1 MSTSFRNVF
10 RDGAVRHIEIP
21 MIQRDYAQG
30 RRDANTTRIRE
41 AFLGVLRQALVDNQ
55 PVGLDF
61 IYGEIEDGRLVPL
74 DGQQRLTT
82 LFLLH
87 WYLAARSDI
96 PQEECRF
103 LAEFTYRTRF
113 SARHFCEKLVIERPP
128 FPLPLI
134 GKAGAATLSAWLT
147 DQPWYAG
154 AWKHDPTIQS
164 MLVALDDLH
173 ALFAQD
179 DRATCRAAWERLVD
193 EERPVITFDF
203 LSVEDMGL
211 TDELYIK
218 MNSRGK
224 PLTPFE
230 HFKADFEKTLGATSG
245 KARADFARN
254 IDQDWSDLLWPLR
267 DSSTKKEEENSII
280 DDEFL
285 RLFHF
290 IGDITAL
297 RRGLSVDGAPFA
309 KDIGRWARR
318 IYGADSP
325 AAAEAQGDMFAILGA
340 LVGEFRARDIKDAE
354 GYAAWF
360 GNYFTQRGYRQG
372 CVAIYD
378 RVDLFGDCCANY
390 GDTSGQRRGFPLART
405 LLLFAFL
412 EYLMHT
418 PRPAP
423 PEAAR
428 RLRTIRNLIFA
439 SSNEIRP
446 NQMTPL
452 LEATAAWMHDGD
464 LNVLKGYNA
473 RQIEEEKHK
482 AAFLARFEGHPGLQ
496 ETLHALEDHA
506 LLRGSLAAFDL
517 DADANTFVRRA
528 RLFHEVFPDGAAI
541 PAPQIRA
548 ALLACGP
555 YQQRAQNGRF
565 LFGSPKPTQLEAWRN
580 LLTGTSTGGIKAAL
594 QALLDRYGEN
604 PGELPEARLQSIADA
619 YLEEQERARHLDW
632 RYYLV
637 KYPAMRSGESGIYAS
652 STEAMG
658 FDLCM
663 LNASQLNS
671 YYRDPYLRAVIVAS
685 GVQEG
690 KDVAECRF
698 YGWDDYHAKNRW
710 IKLQDSHEK
719 LISCRENGFQLCA
732 PQNPAALAVFNEVCR
747 RHKVGPDLMLAVSRS
762 DDNGRVA
769 DGEDRVLKGARLLRD
784 LVAGLGRAGAMDTAL
799 PDGG

>member
-87 WYLAARSDI
+87 WYLAARSSI
-96 PQEECRF
+96 PQEECHF

-134 GKAGAATLSAWLT
+134 GKAGTASLSAWLT

-173 ALFAQD
+173 ALFAAD
-179 DRATCRAAWERLVD
+179 DQATCRAAWERLVD
-193 EERPVITFDF
+193 EEQPVITFDF

-230 HFKADFEKTLGATSG
+230 HFKADFEKTLGATSS

-254 IDQDWSDLLWPLR
+254 VDQDWSDLLWPLR
-267 DSSTKKEEENSII
+267 DSGTKKENEEAII

-290 IGDITAL
+290 IGDITVL
-297 RRGLSVDGAPFA
+297 RRGLSIDGAPFD

-318 IYGADSP
+318 IYGADNP
-325 AAAEAQGDMFAILGA
+325 AATEAQGDMFAILGA
-340 LVGEFRARDIKDAE
+340 LVGEFRTRDIKDAD

-360 GNYFTQRGYRQG
+360 GSYFTQRGYRQG

-378 RVDLFGDCCANY
+378 KVDLFGDCCANY

-412 EYLMHT
+412 EYLMHS
-418 PRPAP
+418 PRPDA
-423 PEAAR
+423 PEASR
-428 RLRTIRNLIFA
+428 RLRTIRNLVFA

-446 NQMTPL
+446 NQMATL
-452 LEATAAWMHDGD
+452 LEATAAWVHDGD
-464 LNVLKGYNA
+464 LNALKGYNA
-473 RQIEEEKHK
+473 RQIEEEKNK
-482 AAFLARFEGHPGLQ
+482 AAFLARFEDYSGLQ
-496 ETLHALEDHA
+496 ETLHALEDHS
-506 LLRGSLAAFDL
+506 LLRGCLAAFDL
-517 DADANTFVRRA
+517 DADADTFVRRA
-528 RLFHEVFPDGAAI
+528 RLFHVVFPDGAAI
-541 PAPQIRA
+541 PSPQIRA
-548 ALLACGP
+548 ALLACGS
-555 YQQRAQNGRF
+555 YQQRTQNGRF

-580 LLTGTSTGGIKAAL
+580 LLTGASVKGIHAAL
-594 QALLDRYGEN
+594 QTLLDRYGQTE
-604 PGELPEARLQSIADA
+604 GDLPETRLQSIADA
-619 YLEEQERARHLDW
+619 WLEEQERARHLDW

-637 KYPAMRSGESGIYAS
+637 KYPAMRSGDSGIYAS
-652 STEAMG
+652 SAEGMG

-671 YYRDPYLRAVIVAS
+671 YYRDPYLQAVIVAS
-685 GVQEG
+685 GAREG
-690 KDVAECRF
+690 KEVADCRF
-698 YGWDDYHAKNRW
+698 YGWDDYLARDRW
-710 IKLQDSHEK
+710 IRLQESDDK
-719 LISCRENGFQLCA
+719 VMSCRDGGFQLCA
-732 PQNPAALAVFNEVCR
+732 PKDPTALAVFSEVCR
-747 RHKVGPDLMLAVSRS
+747 KHEVGPDLMLAIPQS
-762 DDNGRVA
+762 DADGRVA
-769 DGEDRVLKGARLLRD
+769 DAEDRVMKGARLLWD
-784 LVAGLGRAGAMDTAL
+784 LIDGLRTTGGVALQV
-799 PDGG
+799 DG

>member
-41 AFLGVLRQALVDNQ
+41 AFLGVLRQALVENQ

-87 WYLAARSDI
+87 WYLAARNGI
-96 PQEECRF
+96 PAEECRF

-113 SARHFCEKLVIERPP
+113 SARHFCKKLVIERPCC
-128 FPLPLI
+128 PLPHI
-134 GKAGAATLSAWLT
+134 GKAGTATLSAWLT

-173 ALFAQD
+173 ALFAAD
-179 DRATCRAAWERLVD
+179 DQATCRAAWERLVD
-193 EERPVITFDF
+193 EEQPVITFDF

-230 HFKADFEKTLGATSG
+230 HFKADFEKTLGATSS

-267 DSSTKKEEENSII
+267 DSGTKKEGEEAII

-290 IGDITAL
+290 VGDITVL
-297 RRGLSVDGAPFA
+297 RRGVSVDDAPFD
-309 KDIGRWARR
+309 KDIGRWAKR
-318 IYGADSP
+318 IYGVDSP
-325 AAAEAQGDMFAILGA
+325 VAAQAQDDMFATLGA
-340 LVGEFRARDIKDAE
+340 LVREIRERDIKDAD

-360 GNYFTQRGYRQG
+360 GTHFTQRGYRQG

-378 RVDLFGDCCANY
+378 KVDLFGDCCANY

-412 EYLMHT
+412 EYLRHS
-418 PRPAP
+418 PRPDAA
-423 PEAAR
+423 EAAR

-446 NQMTPL
+446 NQMATL
-452 LEATAAWMHDGD
+452 LETTAAWMHDGD
-464 LNVLKGYNA
+464 LDVLKGYNA
-473 RQIEEEKHK
+473 RQIEEEKSK
-482 AAFLARFEGHPGLQ
+482 AAFLARFEGHPAVQ
-496 ETLHALEDHA
+496 ETLHTLEDRS
-506 LLRGSLAAFDL
+506 LLRGCLVAFDL
-517 DADANTFVRRA
+517 GADADAFVRRA
-528 RLFHEVFPDGAAI
+528 RLFHEIFPEDAAI

-555 YQQRAQNGRF
+555 YQQRTQNGRF

-580 LLTGTSTGGIKAAL
+580 LLTGASVKGIHAAL
-594 QALLDRYGEN
+594 QTLLDRYGQTE
-604 PGELPEARLQSIADA
+604 GDLPEARLQSIADA
-619 YLEEQERARHLDW
+619 WLEEQEQARHLDW

-652 STEAMG
+652 STERMG

-671 YYRDPYLRAVIVAS
+671 YYRDPYLQAVIVAS
-685 GVQEG
+685 GVREG
-690 KDVAECRF
+690 KNVADCRF
-698 YGWDDYHAKNRW
+698 YGWDDYHAVDRW
-710 IKLQDSHEK
+710 IKLQDSDDK
-719 LISCRENGFQLCA
+719 LISCRDGGFQLCA
-732 PQNPAALAVFNEVCR
+732 PKGPTALAVFSDVCR
-747 RHKVGPDLMLAVSRS
+747 KHEVGPDLMLAIPQS
-762 DDNGRVA
+762 DEDGRVA

-784 LVAGLGRAGAMDTAL
+784 LVEGLRTAGEVAPLAVD
-799 PDGG
+799 

>member
-10 RDGAVRHIEIP
+10 RGGTVKHIEIP

-30 RRDANTTRIRE
+30 RPDANTTRIRE

-87 WYLAARSDI
+87 WYLAARSGI
-96 PQEECRF
+96 SQEECRF

-113 SARHFCEKLVIERPP
+113 SARHFCEKLVNERPP
-128 FPLPLI
+128 FPLPSI
-134 GKAGAATLSAWLT
+134 GKAGKAALSSWLT

-173 ALFAQD
+173 ALFAD
-179 DRATCRAAWERLVD
+179 DDQVTCCAAWERLVD
-193 EERPVITFDF
+193 EDRPVITFDF

-230 HFKADFEKTLGATSG
+230 HFKADFEKTLGATPG
-245 KARADFARN
+245 DARANFARN

-267 DSSTKKEEENSII
+267 DSGTNKESEDAII

-290 IGDITAL
+290 IGDITVL
-297 RRGLSVDGAPFA
+297 RRGLAVGDVTFD
-309 KDIGRWARR
+309 KDIGRWAGR
-318 IYGADSP
+318 IYGPDNP

-340 LVGEFRARDIKDAE
+340 LVREFRARGIQDAT
-354 GYAAWF
+354 GYTAWF
-360 GNYFTQRGYRQG
+360 GSYFTQRGHRQG

-378 RVDLFGDCCANY
+378 NVDLFGDCCANY
-390 GDTSGQRRGFPLART
+390 GETSGQKRGFPLART

-412 EYLMHT
+412 EYLMHS
-418 PRPAP
+418 PPVGAP
-423 PEAAR
+423 DAAH
-428 RLRTIRNLIFA
+428 RLRTIRNLVFA

-446 NQMTPL
+446 NQMATL
-452 LEATAAWMHDGD
+452 LGATAAYIHDGEMGA
-464 LNVLKGYNA
+464 LKGYNA
-473 RQIEEEKHK
+473 RQIEEEKNK
-482 AAFLARFEGHPGLQ
+482 AAFLARFEDYPGLQ
-496 ETLHALEDHA
+496 ETLHALEDHS
-506 LLRGSLAAFDL
+506 LLRGCLAAFDL
-517 DADANTFVRRA
+517 DADAGTFVRRA

-555 YQQRAQNGRF
+555 YQQRTQNGRF
-565 LFGSPKPTQLEAWRN
+565 LFGSPKPNQLEAWRN
-580 LLTGTSTGGIKAAL
+580 LLTGASVKGMKAAL
-594 QALLDRYGEN
+594 QALLDRYGETA
-604 PGELPEARLQSIADA
+604 GDLPEARLESIAAA

-637 KYPAMRSGESGIYAS
+637 RYPAMRSGESGIYAS
-652 STEAMG
+652 STESMG

-663 LNASQLNS
+663 LNVSQLNS
-671 YYRDPYLRAVIVAS
+671 YYRDPYLQAVIVAS
-685 GVQEG
+685 GVREG
-690 KDVAECRF
+690 KEVADCRF
-698 YGWDDYHAKNRW
+698 YGWDDYLAKDRW
-710 IKLQDSHEK
+710 IRLQDSDDK
-719 LISCRENGFQLCA
+719 VISCRANGFQLRA

-747 RHKVGPDLMLAVSRS
+747 KYEVGPDLMLAIPQS
-762 DDNGRVA
+762 DRDGQVA
-769 DGEDRVLKGARLLRD
+769 DGEDRVMKAAALLTD
-784 LVAGLGRAGAMDTAL
+784 LVTGIGRDGAMEAAL
-799 PDGG
+799 QNGS

>member
-1 MSTSFRNVF
+1 MNTSFRNVF
-10 RDGAVRHIEIP
+10 RDGAVKHIEIP

-30 RRDANTTRIRE
+30 RPDVNTTRIRE
-41 AFLGVLRQALVDNQ
+41 AFLGVLRQALVDDN

-87 WYLAARSDI
+87 WYLAARSGI

-113 SARHFCEKLVIERPP
+113 SARHFCEKLVNDRPP
-128 FPLPLI
+128 FPLPSI
-134 GKAGAATLSAWLT
+134 GKAGKAALSSWLT

-173 ALFAQD
+173 ALFAD
-179 DRATCRAAWERLVD
+179 DDQAACRTAWERLVD
-193 EERPVITFDF
+193 EDRPVITFDF

-245 KARADFARN
+245 DARADFARN

-267 DSSTKKEEENSII
+267 DSGTKKASDAVI

-290 IGDITAL
+290 IGDITVL
-297 RRGLSVDGAPFA
+297 RRGLAIDDATFD
-309 KDIGRWARR
+309 KDIGRWAAR
-318 IYGADSP
+318 IYGPDNP

-340 LVGEFRARDIKDAE
+340 LVREFRARDIHDAG
-354 GYAAWF
+354 GYTAWF

-378 RVDLFGDCCANY
+378 EVDLFGDCCANY

-412 EYLMHT
+412 EYLMHS
-418 PRPAP
+418 PRAGAHD
-423 PEAAR
+423 AAR

-446 NQMTPL
+446 NNMATL
-452 LEATAAWMHDGD
+452 LEATAAYMRGGEAS
-464 LNVLKGYNA
+464 VLKGYNA
-473 RQIEEEKHK
+473 RQIAEEKNK
-482 AAFLARFEGHPGLQ
+482 AAFLARFEGHPVLQ
-496 ETLHALEDHA
+496 ETLHTLEDHS
-506 LLRGSLAAFDL
+506 LLRGCLAALDL
-517 DADANTFVRRA
+517 DADADTFIWRA
-528 RLFHEVFPDGAAI
+528 RLFHEVFPDGAPI

-555 YQQRAQNGRF
+555 YQQRTQNGRF

-580 LLTGTSTGGIKAAL
+580 LLTGASVDGVKAAL
-594 QALLDRYGEN
+594 QTLLDRYGETT
-604 PGELPEARLQSIADA
+604 GESPEARLESISGA
-619 YLEEQERARHLDW
+619 YLEEQMQARHLDW
-632 RYYLV
+632 RHYLV
-637 KYPAMRSGESGIYAS
+637 RYPAMRSGESGIYAS
-652 STEAMG
+652 STERMG

-671 YYRDPYLRAVIVAS
+671 YYRDPYLQAVIVAS
-685 GVQEG
+685 GVREG
-690 KDVAECRF
+690 KDVADCRF
-698 YGWDDYHAKNRW
+698 YGWDDYQAEDRW
-710 IKLQDSHEK
+710 IKLQDSDDRV
-719 LISCRENGFQLCA
+719 LSCRANGFQLSA

-747 RHKVGPDLMLAVSRS
+747 KHEVGPDLMLAIPPSNR
-762 DDNGRVA
+762 DGQVA
-769 DGEDRVLKGARLLRD
+769 DSEDRVKKAAELLRD
-784 LVAGLGRAGAMDTAL
+784 LVAGIGRACVMDAAL
-799 PDGG
+799 QNGS

>member
-10 RDGAVRHIEIP
+10 RDGAVKHIEIP

-30 RRDANTTRIRE
+30 RPDANTTRIRE
-41 AFLGVLRQALVDNQ
+41 AFLGVLRQAVIDNQ

-87 WYLAARSDI
+87 WYLAARSGI

-113 SARHFCEKLVIERPP
+113 SARHFCEQLVNERPP
-128 FPLPLI
+128 FPLPSI
-134 GKAGAATLSAWLT
+134 GKAGKASLSSWLT

-164 MLVALDDLH
+164 MLVALNDLH
-173 ALFAQD
+173 ARFAD
-179 DRATCRAAWERLVD
+179 DDQATCRTAWERLVD

-230 HFKADFEKTLGATSG
+230 HFKADFEKTLGATPG
-245 KARADFARN
+245 DARADFARN

-267 DSSTKKEEENSII
+267 DSGTNKESEDAII

-285 RLFHF
+285 RLFQF
-290 IGDITAL
+290 IGDITVL
-297 RRGLSVDGAPFA
+297 RRGLAVGDASFDR
-309 KDIGRWARR
+309 DIGRWAAR
-318 IYGADSP
+318 IYGPDNP

-340 LVGEFRARDIKDAE
+340 LVREFRARGIQDAD
-354 GYAAWF
+354 GYTAWF
-360 GNYFTQRGYRQG
+360 GSYFAQRGYRQG

-378 RVDLFGDCCANY
+378 NVDLFGDCCANY
-390 GDTSGQRRGFPLART
+390 GETSGQRRGFPLART

-412 EYLMHT
+412 EYLMHS
-418 PRPAP
+418 PRAGAHD
-423 PEAAR
+423 AAR
-428 RLRTIRNLIFA
+428 RLRTIRNLVFA

-446 NQMTPL
+446 NQMATL
-452 LEATAAWMHDGD
+452 LKATAAYMHDGEASA
-464 LNVLKGYNA
+464 LKGYNA
-473 RQIEEEKHK
+473 RQIAEEKNK
-482 AAFLARFEGHPGLQ
+482 AVFLARFDGYPGLQ
-496 ETLHALEDHA
+496 ETLHALEDHS
-506 LLRGSLAAFDL
+506 LLRGCLAAFDL
-517 DADANTFVRRA
+517 DTDADTFVRRA
-528 RLFHEVFPDGAAI
+528 RLFHEVFPDGAYL

-555 YQQRAQNGRF
+555 YEQRTQNGRF

-580 LLTGTSTGGIKAAL
+580 LLTGASVEGMMPAL
-594 QALLDRYGEN
+594 QDLLDRYGKTA
-604 PGELPEARLQSIADA
+604 GELPAARLESIAAA
-619 YLEEQERARHLDW
+619 YLEEQIQARHLDW

-637 KYPAMRSGESGIYAS
+637 QYPAMRSGESGIYAS
-652 STEAMG
+652 STESMG

-671 YYRDPYLRAVIVAS
+671 YYRDPYLQAVIVAS
-685 GVQEG
+685 GVREG
-690 KDVAECRF
+690 KDVADCRF
-698 YGWDDYHAKNRW
+698 YGWDDYHAEDRW
-710 IKLQDSHEK
+710 IKLQDSDDK
-719 LISCRENGFQLCA
+719 IISCRENGFQLSA
-732 PQNPAALAVFNEVCR
+732 PRNPAALAVFNEACR
-747 RHKVGPDLMLAVSRS
+747 KHEVASDLMLTIPQS
-762 DDNGRVA
+762 DRDGQVA
-769 DGEDRVLKGARLLRD
+769 DAEDRVMKAAELLRD
-784 LVAGLGRAGAMDTAL
+784 LVTGIGRARAMEVAL
-799 PDGG
+799 QNGS